1 MRPVT
6 VTTSGVSVSAPVVLD
21 INQGDFAVGFGCVV
35 DGTATYSV
43 QHTFHDPFAADFASA
58 VWFDHPT
65 VDDETTNMDGNYAY
79 GVRAIRINQ
88 TVGAGGVSMTVIQT
102 GGSAS

>member
-6 VTTSGVSVSAPVVLD
+6 VSTSGVGASSPVVLD
-21 INQGDFAVGFGCVV
+21 INQGDFAVGFGCVIT
-35 DGTATYSV
+35 GTPTYTV

-65 VDDETTNMDGNYAY
+65 VAAETTNQDGNYAY
-79 GVRAIRINQ
+79 GVRAIRINHTLGVG
-88 TVGAGGVSMTVIQT
+88 TVTMTVIQT